1 MLDLSCD
8 FYSLIRFQLT
18 ALELTWKYNVSS
30 QENYGHMWKAI
41 FEYAVSVRLKRF
53 EFSTIHMFPPMKRTD
68 ASFKF
73 CSIYEYDVVTN
84 QTLETFA
91 AMCMCFAT
99 SCDVR

>member
-1 MLDLSCD
+1 
-8 FYSLIRFQLT
+8 
-18 ALELTWKYNVSS
+18 
-30 QENYGHMWKAI
+30 MWKAT

-53 EFSTIHMFPPMKRTD
+53 EFSTIHLFPPMKRTD

-99 SCDVR
+99 SCDVRQLFALQQNPVGDEPISTSSMC